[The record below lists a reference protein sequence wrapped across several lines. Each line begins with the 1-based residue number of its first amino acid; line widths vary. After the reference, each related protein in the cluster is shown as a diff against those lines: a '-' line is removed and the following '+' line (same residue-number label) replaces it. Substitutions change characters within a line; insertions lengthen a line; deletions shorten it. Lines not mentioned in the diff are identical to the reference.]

1 MKIRHAE
8 RDSRRGNKL
17 GTDHN
22 YLDTT
27 QSSPLSKIQLPARY
41 LSTCNRASRLGNCGN
56 CVVIGVIG
64 VIGDR
69 PRLFLSLGKSACQE
83 IIVVPNCVCF
93 AQYHGSALPGNRS
106 SSFAIC
112 EQPLGGLYWQ
122 RPSVCKY
129 RLDRATDKP
138 SLPPPRHISTARAHS
153 PPTVT
158 ALMIIAR
165 AFAGFGQP

>member
-1 MKIRHAE
+1 MSCK
-8 RDSRRGNKL
+8 GKW
-17 GTDHN
+17 GQ
-22 YLDTT
+22 TT
-27 QSSPLSKIQLPARY
+27 IIWTLPKVHRYPKSNSPLATSALATGRPA
-41 LSTCNRASRLGNCGN
+41 LVI
-56 CVVIGVIG
+56 VVIGDM

-69 PRLFLSLGKSACQE
+69 QRLFLSLGKSACQE